1 MQKYN
6 NILDTLESYRQD
18 LTKALKENKLYF
30 DTDEINLSVGNNK
43 INYHRWL
50 HPNQGDWELE
60 WLFND
65 YKLSCIKKLI
75 RDDSV
80 VIDIGA
86 HTGNYSVAYS
96 LFANKVI
103 SFEPNPVTFN
113 ILEKNSKLN
122 PNIIPYNIGCSIT
135 DKQASFNYSDPGF
148 NNGGMDMG
156 LMSGS
161 HQHKIDVY
169 CVNIDN
175 FLKQFHLDDYNN
187 IGFIKIDCEG
197 HDKEILPTLK
207 GIIQKNKP
215 IIETEIFDGFT
226 LEQKQELVD
235 VIHSLGYDCYNFT
248 SANDDIDLLGEKIT
262 IDSIKEMQ
270 TRNEGGHNLICF
282 PKKGN

>member
-1 MQKYN
+1 MRQYH
-6 NILDTLESYRQD
+6 DVLERLKSYREKLD
-18 LTKALKENKLYF
+18 EVLKENGVYF
-30 DTDEINLSVGNNK
+30 GTEEINLLVNNHK

-50 HPNQGDWELE
+50 HPMQGEWELE
-60 WLFND
+60 WLFNE

-75 RDDSV
+75 RKDSV

-86 HTGNYSVAYS
+86 HTGNYSIAYS
-96 LFANKVI
+96 LFADKVI
-103 SFEPNPVTFN
+103 SFEPNPVTFG

-122 PNIIPYNIGCSIT
+122 TNIIPYNVGCST
-135 DKQASFNYSDPGF
+135 SDNQVSFSYSDPGF
-148 NNGGMDMG
+148 NNGGMNMG
-156 LMSGS
+156 LMSES

-175 FLKQFHLDDYNN
+175 FIKQFHFEDYNN
-187 IGFIKIDCEG
+187 ISFIKIDCEG

-207 GIIQKNKP
+207 GIIEKNKP

-226 LEQKQELVD
+226 LEQKQELVR
-235 VIHSLGYDCYNFT
+235 VINSLGYNCFNFT

-262 IDSIKEMQ
+262 MESIQEMQ

-282 PKKGN
+282 PKKGK